1 MTYESSRS
9 NRTDGDR
16 RRRRG
21 GSVRGARRERL
32 EHRGNRQPVRDCRR
46 GFGELDRRPHVPEH
60 AEHDREPYRDRVAGA
75 LAIAGPTSDPAARA
89 GGREAP
95 PVPLFSTTW
104 SAKARGGSP
113 ALFSDPWW
121 LCPIPGG
128 SGPAPR
134 RNDLRR

>member
-32 EHRGNRQPVRDCRR
+32 EHRGNRQPVRAYRR
-46 GFGELDRRPHVPEH
+46 GFGELDRRPHAPEH
-60 AEHDREPYRDRVAGA
+60 DEHDREPYRDRVAGA
-75 LAIAGPTSDPAARA
+75 LAIAGPTPHPASRA

-95 PVPLFSTTW
+95 PAPLFATTW
-104 SAKARGGSP
+104 RAKAVGGSRE
-113 ALFSDPWW
+113 LFSDTGCSR
-121 LCPIPGG
+121 L
-128 SGPAPR
+128 
-134 RNDLRR
+134 